1 MLTLYVKYTAHEG
14 CREKFLREI
23 VEQGILTDI
32 RNEAG
37 CLRYDYYLSAQ
48 EENVILLI
56 EQWESEAHQRV
67 HMQQTHM
74 KPLMEIKDK
83 YIAETIFGKVA
94 LSDAV

>member
-56 EQWESEAHQRV
+56 EQWEGEAHQRV
-67 HMQQTHM
+67 HMQQPHM